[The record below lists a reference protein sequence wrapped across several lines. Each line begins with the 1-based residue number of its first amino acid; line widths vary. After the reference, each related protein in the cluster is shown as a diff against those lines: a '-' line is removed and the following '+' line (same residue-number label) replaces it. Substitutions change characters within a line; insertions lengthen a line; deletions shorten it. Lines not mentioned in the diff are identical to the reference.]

1 VPPPG
6 GTGFLFFLARLDSRR
21 MRILIV
27 GNGGREHAL
36 LWKLRR
42 DAPSAEIFATRPN
55 GGMAPLCQPV
65 ALAPT
70 DVEALSGWA
79 SAHRVDLTVIGP
91 EAPLAA
97 GIVDRFQ
104 AKGLPVFGPT
114 KAAARIEGSKA
125 YAKELMQRAG
135 VPTAR
140 HSTFTDL
147 DSALAHVRE
156 RGAPIV
162 VKASGLA
169 AGKGVIV
176 CATVEEAL
184 AAVRSML
191 GSLAFGEAGREVV
204 IEEHMEGEELSVFA
218 VTDGQRSVI
227 LVPAQDH
234 KRVGDGDTGPNTG
247 GMGAYAPVSL
257 ATPELVDEV
266 RATVFQ
272 RTLDAMAQEGNPFQ
286 GLLYAGL
293 MLTPAGIRVVEFNCR
308 FGDPETQVVLPL
320 LDSSL
325 LDLLATVA
333 EGGSLAG
340 AGVRQRKGA
349 AVTTV
354 VAAGGYPG
362 AHEKGRTIR
371 IPEGIESD
379 RLLIFHA
386 GTERKGADLVTSGGR
401 VLAVTALATT
411 LQEAADES
419 RSAAARIAFDGA
431 FHRKDIG
438 WRERARLERRS
449 S

>member
-1 VPPPG
+1 M
-6 GTGFLFFLARLDSRR
+6 RLDSRR

-42 DAPSAEIFATRPN
+42 DAPDAEIFVTRPN
-55 GGMAPLCQPV
+55 GGMAPHCRPV
-65 ALAPT
+65 ELAPT

-79 SAHRVDLTVIGP
+79 GAHHIDLTVIGP
-91 EAPLAA
+91 EGPLAA

-104 AKGLPVFGPT
+104 AKGLSVFGPT
-114 KAAARIEGSKA
+114 KAAARIEASKA
-125 YAKELMQRAG
+125 YAKELMRTAG
-135 VPTAR
+135 VPTAEHR
-140 HSTFTDL
+140 TFTEMEG
-147 DSALAHVRE
+147 AEAYVRE

-169 AGKGVIV
+169 AGKGAVV

-184 AAVRSML
+184 DAVRSML
-191 GSLAFGEAGREVV
+191 GTLAFGEAGREVV

-218 VTDGQRSVI
+218 ITDGERCVI

-247 GMGAYAPVSL
+247 GMGAYAPVSI
-257 ATPELVDEV
+257 ATPDLIE
-266 RATVFQ
+266 RAKDTVF
-272 RTLDAMAQEGNPFQ
+272 RPTLAALANDGAPFK

-293 MLTPAGIRVVEFNCR
+293 MLTRAGIRVVEFNCR

-325 LDLLATVA
+325 LDLMATVA
-333 EGGSLAG
+333 EGGTLAG
-340 AGVRQRKGA
+340 KNARQRPGA

-362 AHEKGRTIR
+362 AFEKGKAVR
-371 IPEGIESD
+371 IPEGLETD

-386 GTERKGADLVTSGGR
+386 GTERRGGELLTSGGR
-401 VLAVTALATT
+401 VLAVTALAAS
-411 LQEAADES
+411 LPEAADES
-419 RSAAARIAFDGA
+419 RRAAARIAFDGA
-431 FHRKDIG
+431 FHRSDIG
-438 WRERARLERRS
+438 WRERARLENAT
-449 S
+449 

>member
-1 VPPPG
+1 
-6 GTGFLFFLARLDSRR
+6 

-42 DAPSAEIFATRPN
+42 DAPTAEIFVTRPN

-79 SAHRVDLTVIGP
+79 AAHHIDLTVIGP

-114 KAAARIEGSKA
+114 KAAARIEASKA
-125 YAKELMQRAG
+125 YAKELMRTAG
-135 VPTAR
+135 VPTAEHR
-140 HSTFTDL
+140 TFTDL
-147 DSALAHVRE
+147 AGAEAHVRE

-169 AGKGVIV
+169 AGKGAVV
-176 CATVEEAL
+176 CPTVEDAL
-184 AAVRSML
+184 ATVRSML
-191 GSLAFGEAGREVV
+191 GTLEFGEAGREVV

-218 VTDGQRSVI
+218 VTDGERCVI

-234 KRVGDGDTGPNTG
+234 KRVGEGDTGPNTG

-257 ATPELVDEV
+257 ATPDLVERV
-266 RATVFQ
+266 RDTVF
-272 RTLDAMAQEGNPFQ
+272 RPTLAAMARDGTPFT

-293 MLTPAGIRVVEFNCR
+293 MLTSSGVRVIEFNCR

-325 LDLLATVA
+325 LELIATVA

-340 AGVRQRKGA
+340 KRARQRAGA

-362 AHEKGRTIR
+362 SYEKGRTIH
-371 IPEGIESD
+371 IPAGMESD

-386 GTERKGADLVTSGGR
+386 GTERRGDELLTSGGR
-401 VLAVTALATT
+401 VLAVTALAPS
-411 LQEAADES
+411 LPEAADES
-419 RSAAARIAFDGA
+419 RRAAGRIDFDGA
-431 FHRKDIG
+431 FHRSDIG
-438 WRERARLERRS
+438 WRERARLAR
-449 S
+449 